1 MAKKPLSP
9 LKKLRTLQNL
19 TQKELADILG
29 VTQDTVANWERG
41 RAVPRL
47 TIPQFK
53 TLLVV
58 LKVAAE
64 ELPDEFGPPRTYSE
78 DTSIMQSEDN

>member
-19 TQKELADILG
+19 TQKELADILA

-47 TIPQFK
+47 MVPQFK
-53 TLLVV
+53 TLLAV
-58 LKVAAE
+58 LKVTAD
-64 ELPDEFGPPRTYSE
+64 ELLDDFGSPPVH
-78 DTSIMQSEDN
+78 SEDN

>member
-19 TQKELADILG
+19 TQKELADILA
-29 VTQDTVANWERG
+29 VTQDTVANWERD

-47 TIPQFK
+47 TVPQFK
-53 TLLVV
+53 TLLAV
-58 LKVAAE
+58 LKVTAD
-64 ELPDEFGPPRTYSE
+64 ELPDDFGSPPVHSK
-78 DTSIMQSEDN
+78 DN